1 MSELTPRQRAG
12 RLNQLKWQGFTAAGL
27 ERLRQAAL
35 RNRPSQFS
43 TGPKTAAGKARAAA
57 NGKKKQVQALS
68 SRQVKA
74 ELSGAN
80 ALIRSL
86 SALRREISSPGDQP
100 DPI

>member
-12 RLNQLKWQGFTAAGL
+12 RLNQLKWQGFSEAGR
-27 ERLRQAAL
+27 EKLRQAAL

-43 TGPKTAAGKARAAA
+43 TGPKTAAGKARVAA
-57 NGKKKQVQALS
+57 NGKKRQVRVLS

-74 ELSGAN
+74 KLSGAN

-86 SALRREISSPGDQP
+86 SALRREISSSGDQP
-100 DPI
+100 EPI